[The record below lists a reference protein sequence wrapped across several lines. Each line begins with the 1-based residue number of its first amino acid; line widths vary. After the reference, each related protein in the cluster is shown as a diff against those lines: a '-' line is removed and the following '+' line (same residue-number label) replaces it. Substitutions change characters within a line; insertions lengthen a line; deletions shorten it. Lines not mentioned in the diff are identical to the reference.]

1 MKRKIIGL
9 VVVVLAISF
18 SAFTTRV
25 ETEKNS
31 KFGTY
36 YWFPTDPVGNPQT
49 TAGLY
54 YQSNDP
60 YSSCSILGLG
70 YYCAAAYTGYT
81 QDVYGYHAS
90 GYLVTQ
96 HYWNN

>member
-1 MKRKIIGL
+1 MQRKIIGL

-18 SAFTTRV
+18 SAFTNHV
-25 ETEKNS
+25 ETEKNK

-36 YWFPTDPVGNPQT
+36 YWFPTDALGTPQT
-49 TAGLY
+49 IPHLY
-54 YQSNDP
+54 YQTNDP
-60 YSSCSILGLG
+60 YTCSFLGMG
-70 YYCAAAYTGYT
+70 YYCSAAFTSYT

-96 HYWNN
+96 HYYPN

>member
-25 ETEKNS
+25 ETEKNK

-60 YSSCSILGLG
+60 YVCSFTGMG
-70 YYCAAAYTGYT
+70 YYCAAAYTSYT

-90 GYLVTQ
+90 GYLVLQ
-96 HYWNN
+96 HFYPN